1 MQQSELINRFTEKAQ
16 AVQAKVHQVQ
26 NMQQA
31 LENTV
36 QACSQKQACQVLA
49 SGCNLD
55 LSPEA
60 KDLCGLKSWER
71 IMAAPNL
78 DQSSLEILQ
87 DLCREKNIAL
97 IQQGLHSHLGGIDL
111 GLSLA
116 EFGLAETGSI
126 VQDSG
131 QEDLRLATMISEIH
145 VALLPASRI
154 YQSSFD
160 LEQQMQKIFSRPA
173 AYLAFITGA
182 SRTADIERVLTLGVH
197 GPLELQIM
205 ILMDS

>member
-1 MQQSELINRFTEKAQ
+1 MQQTELVDTFTQKAE
-16 AVQAKVHQVQ
+16 AVQAQVHQVQ
-26 NMQQA
+26 SLDKA
-31 LENTV
+31 LEHCV
-36 QACSQKQACQVLA
+36 EVCSQKQACQVLA
-49 SGCNLD
+49 SGCSLE

-60 KDLCGLKSWER
+60 KDLCNLKSWEK
-71 IMAAPNL
+71 IIAAPNL
-78 DQSSLEILQ
+78 DDSSLETLK

-97 IQQGLHSHLGGIDL
+97 ITQGLHAHLGGIDL

-116 EFGLAETGSI
+116 EFGIAETGSI

-145 VALLPASRI
+145 TAILPVSRI
-154 YQSSFD
+154 YSSSFD
-160 LEQQMQKIFSRPA
+160 LEKELQSILSRPA
-173 AYLAFITGA
+173 VYLAFITGA

-197 GPLELQIM
+197 GPLELQIL